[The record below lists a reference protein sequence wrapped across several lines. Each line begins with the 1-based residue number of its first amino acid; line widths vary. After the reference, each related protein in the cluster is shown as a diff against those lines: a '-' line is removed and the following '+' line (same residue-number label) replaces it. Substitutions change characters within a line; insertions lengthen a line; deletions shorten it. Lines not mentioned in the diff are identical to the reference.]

1 MISFISTMDH
11 QDWKPVTIRSA
22 SAVTAAKK
30 TVQQSGPKVSE
41 GVHTVRKLEA
51 TEIGKL
57 KILTGKSRSEMAQA
71 RVAKGMTQKQLD
83 QRGQFPANSCNSW
96 EAGKVCPSGPQIN
109 ILHRLLGIKL
119 ERE

>member
-1 MISFISTMDH
+1 MDH
-11 QDWKPVTIRSA
+11 QDWNPVIVRS
-22 SAVTAAKK
+22 VTAISSAAKK
-30 TVQQSGPKVSE
+30 NSGATLSEAAQSA
-41 GVHTVRKLEA
+41 RKIENSDV
-51 TEIGKL
+51 GKL
-57 KILTGKSRSEMAQA
+57 KMLTGKSRSEMAQA

>member
-1 MISFISTMDH
+1 MDH
-11 QDWKPVTIRSA
+11 QDWEPVTVRSA
-22 SAVTAAKK
+22 AAITSAAKK
-30 TVQQSGPKVSE
+30 SSGPTLSE
-41 GVHTVRKLEA
+41 AAQSARKLDA
-51 TEIGKL
+51 ADVGKL
-57 KILTGKSRSEMAQA
+57 KMLTGKSRSEMAQA
-71 RVAKGMTQKQLD
+71 RVAKGLTQKQLD

>member
-1 MISFISTMDH
+1 MEH
-11 QDWKPVTIRSA
+11 QNWEPVTIRSA
-22 SAVTAAKK
+22 SAVTIATKK
-30 TVQQSGPKVSE
+30 ALGPKLSE
-41 GVHTVRKLEA
+41 VAHATRKLENSDV
-51 TEIGKL
+51 TKL
-57 KILTGKSRSEMAQA
+57 KMLTGKSRSEMAQA

-83 QRGQFPANSCNSW
+83 QKGQFPANSCNSW

>member
-1 MISFISTMDH
+1 MEH
-11 QDWKPVTIRSA
+11 QNWEPVIVRSA
-22 SAVTAAKK
+22 AAVSLASKK
-30 TVQQSGPKVSE
+30 NSGPTLSE
-41 GVHTVRKLEA
+41 AAQSARKLENSDV
-51 TEIGKL
+51 GKL
-57 KILTGKSRSEMAQA
+57 KMLTGKSRSEMAQA